1 LLFGGLSAVFFDF
14 GHGSPVATIL
24 PSTSA
29 RFFLTGLL
37 FGSVGG
43 VVAVSPL
50 GRRSGAHL
58 NPAVT
63 FAFLITGHVQRGD
76 LLGYAVAQCVGAIV
90 GSICARLAWGSTASA
105 LRFGATVPTVTV
117 WQALAIEAAMTFALI
132 VVIMFMLARSSTMRF
147 TPVAVA
153 FTIGVLVWV
162 GGPLTGTS
170 LNPARSLGPD
180 VAGLAWNN
188 WWLYLVGPCA
198 GASAAALLIRTLPE
212 HMRPV
217 TAKLFHDL
225 RYKSIFRDAFT
236 PPS

>member
-1 LLFGGLSAVFFDF
+1 M
-14 GHGSPVATIL
+14 IL

-63 FAFLITGHVQRGD
+63 LAFRITGHVRRVD
-76 LLGYAVAQCVGAIV
+76 LPGYAAAQCVGAIV

-117 WQALAIEAAMTFALI
+117 WQALVLEAAMTFVLI
-132 VVIMFMLARSSTMRF
+132 VVIMFMLSRSNTMRF

-153 FTIGVLVWV
+153 ITIGVLVCV
-162 GGPLTGTS
+162 GGPNTGTS

-180 VAGLAWNN
+180 VAGFAWNY

-198 GASAAALLIRTLPE
+198 GATAAGLLIRTLPA
-212 HMRPV
+212 HLHPV
-217 TAKLFHDL
+217 TAKLFHDH
-225 RYKSIFRDAFT
+225 RYQSIFRDAFT
-236 PPS
+236 SPH